1 MDPFQQFSDW
11 YNHESDNSGAFIPS
25 ACCLSATGLD
35 DYPDARFVSLKEM
48 IDKTFIVTGPV
59 SSRKGLEIMKSNK
72 VAITFW
78 WPATQRQVRVQGNAI
93 RISDEQA
100 DKYFSQRDTD
110 AQIVS
115 MISEQGKPLNSPEDL
130 LKKFEEAKSLFTN
143 KPITRPSN
151 WSGYAIHPV
160 RMEFM
165 EFMPSRFHNRKLY
178 ELINEEWMQS
188 TIQP

>member
-1 MDPFQQFSDW
+1 
-11 YNHESDNSGAFIPS
+11 
-25 ACCLSATGLD
+25 LSATGLD

-100 DKYFSQRDTD
+100 DKYFSQRDTN

-151 WSGYAIHPV
+151 WSGYAIHQV

-165 EFMPSRFHNRKLY
+165 EFRPSRFHNRKLY